1 MFLELSF
8 WFLMND
14 YDKHEVALMQ
24 FDMDMARA
32 GAMGPCSAFRSEPNR
47 EIEGFFEGWKGKLRL
62 PVG

>member
-1 MFLELSF
+1 MD
-8 WFLMND
+8 D
-14 YDKHEVALMQ
+14 YDKHEVALRQ